1 MTARTRRRSN
11 ALALYFAFIM
21 VLGSGLT
28 LYYLF
33 LSPVGFFPNLSNR
46 FWSFNLNKMSWEELS
61 QRNLN
66 LQQFLQNMKP
76 SIDDRLWQL
85 EVENMLST
93 CEKAMNNT
101 ADAFRQTVPDVEAI
115 ALQNAAI
122 YFLHIEKCGGSTL
135 WEFVKRNNQKS
146 AVNMRFGDQLGGF
159 ELKWNDSASLAER
172 PELLKQAQHIFSS
185 HKVIVGHYVHG
196 VHKITPERPFL
207 YFTVLRNPFDRLI
220 SQFDW
225 WKRLYG
231 DKHGRDIFDFL
242 SNSTNKRR
250 HKDNL
255 QTRVL
260 CGREAY
266 FVPRGNLTYGHL
278 LCAMEHLREQYSVV
292 GIVERFEDTIQ
303 LLTQHFGWTKATDLA
318 FDPKN
323 LNGKHQDQ
331 KGVQPEAVWEQAQP
345 LIKYDEILYRYGRC
359 LFERNIR
366 GLRAR
371 GMWQPPRER
380 LQKEREGWDKVDE
393 RLQLLYKLHKD
404 EQEGQGGVSV
414 LENSMKPVPDAQ
426 KGGKDDEMGKDEEE
440 HVDEEERKETERRV
454 EEEAGKSGYENDTN
468 KNHHKVQ
475 YQENEIAD
483 DKIRQGEQTSLT
495 NLWSAAPRDEHYQQE
510 GLKGGEP
517 DPKQEGR
524 EPPQDDIHT
533 HEHEEKGE
541 QGNEERFPLADHGEL
556 HGEEEKE
563 LKDEKKEGG
572 EQEPQPGG
580 EEEWGEER
588 FSPEQLE
595 LAPYLHEVE
604 DREGKESHKGKMKWE
619 EFETEWE
626 TRTEGQDR
634 NERTTVD
641 DKENEKEE
649 GEIQEAHSQ
658 LQDAKSQEQL
668 LLTLEDQEAREIR
681 EAHLQLQRLFQ
692 RQQQETGRISLG
704 EEEWGERKDKIGHG
718 EKGTGLIHR

>member
-1 MTARTRRRSN
+1 MTARARRRPN

-21 VLGSGLT
+21 VVGSGLT

-33 LSPVGFFPNLSNR
+33 LSPVGFFPELSNR
-46 FWSFNLNKMSWEELS
+46 FWNFSLNKMSWEELS
-61 QRNLN
+61 QRNIN

-115 ALQNAAI
+115 GRLNAAI

-146 AVNMRFGDQLGGF
+146 AVNVRFGDQLGGF
-159 ELKWNDSASLAER
+159 ELKWNDSVSLAER

-231 DKHGRDIFDFL
+231 DKHGRDIYDFL

-278 LCAMEHLREQYSVV
+278 LCAMEHLREQYTVV
-292 GIVERFEDTIQ
+292 GTVERFEDTIH
-303 LLTQHFGWTKATDLA
+303 LLTQHFGWTKATELA

-331 KGVQPEAVWEQAQP
+331 KGIQPDDVWEQAQP

-371 GMWQPPRER
+371 GMWHPPRER
-380 LQKEREGWDKVDE
+380 LQQEREGWDKMDE
-393 RLQLLYKLHKD
+393 GVQLLYSLHKD
-404 EQEGQGGVSV
+404 EQEGQGEVIV
-414 LENSMKPVPDAQ
+414 PENSVRPVSDAEK
-426 KGGKDDEMGKDEEE
+426 KGEREEIGGGEEE
-440 HVDEEERKETERRV
+440 HEEETERRLEEYTG
-454 EEEAGKSGYENDTN
+454 EEEYENDIN
-468 KNHHKVQ
+468 NEHHKVQ
-475 YQENEIAD
+475 NLENEVAKVETED
-483 DKIRQGEQTSLT
+483 QASLT
-495 NLWSAAPRDEHYQQE
+495 NLWRAAPGEEKYQQE
-510 GLKGGEP
+510 GAEGREHNT
-517 DPKQEGR
+517 KQEGR
-524 EPPQDDIHT
+524 EALQDGLRTQEQEVTGD
-533 HEHEEKGE
+533 
-541 QGNEERFPLADHGEL
+541 QGNEDGVPPADLGQIYEDEENEETDEEGE
-556 HGEEEKE
+556 GEEQEEQPEEWEKE
-563 LKDEKKEGG
+563 RVAPEK
-572 EQEPQPGG
+572 Q
-580 EEEWGEER
+580 
-588 FSPEQLE
+588 E
-595 LAPYLHEVE
+595 LAPYLHEEVD
-604 DREGKESHKGKMKWE
+604 DREPYQVKTNRE
-619 EFETEWE
+619 EFDKEWE
-626 TRTEGQDR
+626 TRVEGQER
-634 NERTTVD
+634 NERTGVD
-641 DKENEKEE
+641 DNEFDETEE
-649 GEIQEAHSQ
+649 EVLSQ
-658 LQDAKSQEQL
+658 LQDPKPQEQQ
-668 LLTLEDQEAREIR
+668 LTFEDQEAREIR
-681 EAHLQLQRLFQ
+681 EAHLQLQRLLQ
-692 RQQQETGRISLG
+692 RQQQEKQRNSALG
-704 EEEWGERKDKIGHG
+704 KEERGERKEEIRHG
-718 EKGTGLIHR
+718 GEGTALIHR